1 MSVAS
6 RGKKPMFDDK
16 HQKLLNG
23 VNLGVAKALGFNQR
37 HLRTNAYSLDESKLT
52 YVCGK
57 NIVVYDLL
65 SETQK
70 VFQRPS
76 EE

>member
-1 MSVAS
+1 
-6 RGKKPMFDDK
+6 MFDDK

-23 VNLGVAKALGFNQR
+23 VSLAVSKALGFSQK
-37 HLRTNAYSLDESKLT
+37 HLRSNAYSLDESKLT

-65 SETQK
+65 T
-70 VFQRPS
+70 
-76 EE
+76 